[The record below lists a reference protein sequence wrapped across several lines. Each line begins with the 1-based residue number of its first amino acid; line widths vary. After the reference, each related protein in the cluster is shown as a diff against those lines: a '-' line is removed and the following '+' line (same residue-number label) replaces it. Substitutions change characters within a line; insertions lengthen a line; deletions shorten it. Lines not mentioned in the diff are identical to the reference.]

1 MCLGYSQ
8 LYDVIF
14 RKSVT
19 GSIDELP
26 KVKLAA
32 ENVEPVEESHIH
44 VCDIHHEG
52 PGKQATSYCYCADC
66 GKLVCR
72 EHEEVCMSF
81 FGESKNSH

>member
-52 PGKQATSYCYCADC
+52 PGKQATSYCMDC

-72 EHEEVCMSF
+72 EHEEVRMLC
-81 FGESKNSH
+81 FGESKISH